1 MSFSSDTKKE
11 LYEKIPAGRH
21 CRIAELLAVYRFE
34 AGRGRYMTVADDDP
48 GEGGENRKLSYI
60 EERHMEHI
68 RVLTEKLEKKLER
81 AIPEFDRTVIYKD
94 CCKRA
99 FLRGAFLA
107 AGSVTDPS
115 KSYHLEIVCGQEE
128 DSDLITELIS
138 FYGLKSGVTVRNGR
152 FVVYIKEGDA
162 ISDLL
167 GLLDAPKAMMAME
180 NARIIKEMRN
190 NINRQV
196 NCETANLTKVVNA
209 AVKQEAAIRFLME
222 NDLFKKLP
230 ENLQI
235 IAELRL
241 ENTDM
246 SLTELGEM
254 LDPPVGK
261 SAVNHRLRR
270 LMAIAGELEKQYAEG
285 GTES

>member
-34 AGRGRYMTVADDDP
+34 AGRGRYIAVADENAEDP
-48 GEGGENRKLSYI
+48 GESRKLSYI

-68 RVLTEKLEKKLER
+68 RVLTEKLEKKLEGV
-81 AIPEFDRTVIYKD
+81 IPEYDRTVVYRD

-107 AGSVTDPS
+107 AGSVTDPA
-115 KSYHLEIVCGQEE
+115 KSYHLEIVCGVEE
-128 DSDLITELIS
+128 DADLVTELMS

-167 GLLDAPKAMMAME
+167 GLLDAPKAMMTME

-209 AVKQEAAIRFLME
+209 AVKQEAAIKYIMD
-222 NDLFKKLP
+222 NGLFGNMP
-230 ENLQI
+230 ENLRI
-235 IAELRL
+235 IAELRM

-246 SLTELGEM
+246 SLAELGEL

-261 SAVNHRLRR
+261 SGVNHRLRR
-270 LMAIAGELEKQYAEG
+270 IMEFAEKNG
-285 GTES
+285 FS

>member
-11 LYEKIPAGRH
+11 LYEKIPPGRH

-34 AGRGRYMTVADDDP
+34 AGRGRYIAGSDDMQDVYDTK
-48 GEGGENRKLSYI
+48 KLSHI
-60 EERHMEHI
+60 AERHMEHI
-68 RVLTEKLEKKLER
+68 RVLTEKLEKKLEG
-81 AIPEFDRTVIYKD
+81 AIPEFDRTVIYRD

-115 KSYHLEIVCGQEE
+115 KSYHLEIVCGQQE
-128 DSDLITELIS
+128 DADLVMELMA
-138 FYGLKSGVTVRNGR
+138 FYGLKSGVTVRNSC
-152 FVVYIKEGDA
+152 FVVYMKEGDA

-167 GLLDAPKAMMAME
+167 GLLDASKAMMAME
-180 NARIIKEMRN
+180 NARILKEVRN

-209 AVKQEAAIRFLME
+209 AVKQEAAIRFLIRNGLLNKM
-222 NDLFKKLP
+222 P

-235 IAELRL
+235 IAELRMD
-241 ENTDM
+241 NTDM
-246 SLTELGEM
+246 SLSELGQL

-261 SAVNHRLRR
+261 SGVNHRLRR
-270 LMAIAGELEKQYAEG
+270 IMEFAEKNG
-285 GTES
+285 FS

>member
-11 LYEKIPAGRH
+11 LYEKIPSGRH
-21 CRIAELLAVYRFE
+21 CRIAELLAVYRYE
-34 AGRGRYMTVADDDP
+34 AGRGRNIAGIDDNTADV
-48 GEGGENRKLSYI
+48 GENRKLSYI

-68 RVLTEKLEKKLER
+68 RVLTEKLEKKLEG

-94 CCKRA
+94 CCKRS

-115 KSYHLEIVCGQEE
+115 KSYHLEIVCGLEA
-128 DSDLITELIS
+128 DADLVSELMS
-138 FYGLKSGVTVRNGR
+138 FYGLKSGITLRNGS

-167 GLLDAPKAMMAME
+167 GLLDAPKAMMTME

-209 AVKQEAAIRFLME
+209 AVRQEAAIRYLIE
-222 NDLFKKLP
+222 NGLFERLP
-230 ENLQI
+230 ENLRI

-254 LDPPVGK
+254 LAPPVGK
-261 SAVNHRLRR
+261 SGVNHRLRR
-270 LMAIAGELEKQYAEG
+270 IMDFAEKNG
-285 GTES
+285 FS

>member
-11 LYEKIPAGRH
+11 LYEKIPPGRH

-34 AGRGRYMTVADDDP
+34 AGRGRYIAGTDDIEKDADIP
-48 GEGGENRKLSYI
+48 KLSHI
-60 EERHMEHI
+60 AERHMEHI
-68 RVLTEKLEKKLER
+68 RVLTEKLEKKLEG
-81 AIPEFDRTVIYKD
+81 AIPEFDRTVIFRD

-107 AGSVTDPS
+107 AGSVTDPA
-115 KSYHLEIVCGQEE
+115 KSYHLEIVCGPRE
-128 DSDLITELIS
+128 DADLITELMT
-138 FYGLKSGVTVRNGR
+138 FYGLKSGVTTRNGC

-167 GLLDAPKAMMAME
+167 GLLDASKAMMAME

-196 NCETANLTKVVNA
+196 NCETANLNKVVNA
-209 AVKQEAAIRFLME
+209 AVKQEAAINFL
-222 NDLFKKLP
+222 NRNGLFGKMP

-235 IAELRL
+235 IAELRM

-246 SLTELGEM
+246 SLAELGAL

-261 SAVNHRLRR
+261 SGVNHRLRR
-270 LMAIAGELEKQYAEG
+270 IMEFAEKNG
-285 GTES
+285 FS